1 MADDDRRDRGDS
13 GLPPARFDT
22 GDDAC
27 EQAGVTCHYLPVD
40 ENTPY
45 QFYARDSFFM
55 SPYGAVI
62 CQLAN
67 PRTQN
72 VALALEKDPR
82 KGGIAVLMVTG
93 RGRAALE
100 DVIPSPPPDTDAV
113 PAPGASPMGL
123 RW

>member
-1 MADDDRRDRGDS
+1 MADDVRRDRGDS

-22 GDDAC
+22 GGDAC

-40 ENTPY
+40 ENAPY
-45 QFYARDSFFM
+45 QVYASDSFSM

-62 CQLAN
+62 CRFAS
-67 PRTQN
+67 PRTQII
-72 VALALEKDPR
+72 ALALEKDLR
-82 KGGIAVLMVTG
+82 QGGIAVLMVTG